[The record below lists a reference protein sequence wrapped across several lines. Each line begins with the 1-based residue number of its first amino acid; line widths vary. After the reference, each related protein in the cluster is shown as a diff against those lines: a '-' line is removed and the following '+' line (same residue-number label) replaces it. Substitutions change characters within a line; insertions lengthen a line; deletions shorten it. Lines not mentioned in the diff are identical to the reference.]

1 MEIEVKRSQKLVE
14 YNFALKFLNKRV
26 KDVINGKKPEL
37 LWILEHKPVF
47 TAGTSYKECEILNKK
62 IKIIKTSRGGKITY
76 HGPGQKVAYF
86 VINLNQRKRDIR
98 KLITSVEKCII
109 RTLDEFEIKSFNDK
123 KNIGIWVNVNSEIK
137 KVAAIGIRVKRWVA
151 YHGFAINISNSLDA
165 YKNIMA
171 CGIPSKRVT
180 NLLSVRD
187 ADYTKI
193 NKIII
198 KNFLRIFKKS

>member
-1 MEIEVKRSQKLVE
+1 MKIEIKKSIKLVD
-14 YNFALKFLNKRV
+14 YDLATKFLENRV
-26 KDVINGKKPEL
+26 NEVINGKKPEL

-109 RTLDEFEIKSFNDK
+109 RTLDE
-123 KNIGIWVNVNSEIK
+123 
-137 KVAAIGIRVKRWVA
+137 
-151 YHGFAINISNSLDA
+151 L
-165 YKNIMA
+165 
-171 CGIPSKRVT
+171 
-180 NLLSVRD
+180 
-187 ADYTKI
+187 
-193 NKIII
+193 
-198 KNFLRIFKKS
+198 